1 MSKTILYARVST
13 ADQTID
19 HQLVQ
24 AEAAGFKVDATVSDE
39 GTSGVTTRL
48 AERNGGRRLFDMLRD
63 GDTLVVRWIDR
74 LGRNYEDVTE
84 TVRDFLRRGVTIK
97 TVINSMTFDAHPPND
112 MAKAVQDAMLSF
124 MAAMAAA
131 QADATKIAQRAGI
144 DFAKANE
151 PQAYRG
157 RKPSFTRQQ
166 FETARDMIA
175 AGTASDTVIAKTTG
189 IGRVTVFNMRHDMAK
204 AEAMLTRWGM

>member
-151 PQAYRG
+151 SQAYRG

-189 IGRVTVFNMRHDMAK
+189 IGRVTVFNIRQDMAK
-204 AEAMLTRWGM
+204 AEAMLARWGM